1 MTTAKK
7 TATTKTAKKKT
18 ATPDLENTEALEP
31 EPVETLDEVLELT
44 ELDPEEPEEFE
55 EPEDPEEFEDLEDLE
70 EPEDPEEP
78 EPKLCIRVKAAHK
91 GNHVALADRPGGSF
105 ATVAKDGDVVEVLAV
120 EGDWY
125 KVAGGYLHKSKTE
138 TVQPI

>member
-7 TATTKTAKKKT
+7 TTRSKTDKKKAPT
-18 ATPDLENTEALEP
+18 PELEPTETPDEA
-31 EPVETLDEVLELT
+31 LELT
-44 ELDPEEPEEFE
+44 ELDPE
-55 EPEDPEEFEDLEDLE
+55 D
-70 EPEDPEEP
+70 P
-78 EPKLCIRVKAAHK
+78 EPKLCIRVKAAHR

-105 ATVAKDGDVVEVLAV
+105 ATVAKDGDTVEVLAV

-138 TVQPI
+138 TVQPV